1 MSVSGRPRDRREVV
15 DERGAEAAARMR
27 RRDADL
33 LDVRAAVDDVAD
45 QVRDRAVVLVDRHPG
60 AGHVLDRPGVVG
72 GDLRH
77 PDVGE
82 RPARL
87 ALDLQQELELV
98 VAGRADPRHARAA
111 RRWRATTAAIVS
123 GMIATITH
131 WAIGPTTPPTSSQR
145 LPSCWPATISA
156 VFHTSEPVSVSAR

>member
-1 MSVSGRPRDRREVV
+1 MSAAPRPRRACD
-15 DERGAEAAARMR
+15 GATLTCSMCAQPSTTSLIRYATGRSCSSTATQ
-27 RRDADL
+27 APASAST
-33 LDVRAAVDDVAD
+33 V
-45 QVRDRAVVLVDRHPG
+45 PG
-60 AGHVLDRPGVVG
+60 SSR

-111 RRWRATTAAIVS
+111 RRWRATTPAIVS